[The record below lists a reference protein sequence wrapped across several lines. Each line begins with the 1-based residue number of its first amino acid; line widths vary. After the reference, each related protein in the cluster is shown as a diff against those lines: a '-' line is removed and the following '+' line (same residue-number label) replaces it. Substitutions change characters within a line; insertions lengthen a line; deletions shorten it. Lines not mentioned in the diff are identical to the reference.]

1 MSDIFISYAR
11 TTEAHAQRIADALR
25 ALGYG
30 VWRDDELPAHR
41 GYGDVIEE
49 RLAAA
54 KAVLVIWSADAVKSE
69 WVRSEANR
77 AREDRKLVQLSVD
90 GVRLP
95 MPFDQIQCAD
105 LSDWAGEAD
114 AAAWRK
120 VVGSVEALVR
130 QAAPDAIAGGHAAP
144 GRQAL
149 SVCVLPFA
157 NMSGDAE
164 QEYFSDGISEDI
176 ITDLSK
182 VSALAVVSRNS
193 AFQFKGRHV
202 DVRQVARQLGVSH
215 VLEGSVRKAGN
226 RVRITA
232 QLIEGAGDSH
242 VWAERYDRDLTDIF
256 AVQDEISQAI
266 VAALKL
272 KLLPE
277 EKSAITRRGTASA
290 EAYDL
295 YLMARQILISGNADQ
310 RGHETMVRLCQ
321 RAIELDP
328 SYAQAWA
335 LMALG
340 QTTLHFRYSQPDPG
354 LEAAERALALD
365 PDLAE
370 PHAVMGRNLY
380 ETGREDEANAA
391 LERALRLGP
400 ESYEVH
406 ATIAGVR
413 FRQRRLQEAAT
424 HFERTCALME
434 ASFSPAAMLMSCY
447 RALGDTAAR
456 GRAAAMTLERAQAA
470 LVANPRHGAA
480 LAYGAS
486 ALAVLGER
494 ERAHE
499 WVSRALLLDPGSHA
513 MRYNLACA
521 LATDLGEVSEAI
533 DLLTPYFEVATVSE
547 LAHAAIDPDFD
558 LLRDDPRYQALV
570 TKAEARL
577 AAAATS

>member
-11 TTEAHAQRIADALR
+11 STEAHAQRIAGALR

-105 LSDWAGEAD
+105 LADWAGDAD

-120 VVGSVEALVR
+120 VLGSVEALVR
-130 QAAPDAIAGGHAAP
+130 PAGARADGAGKAAA
-144 GRQAL
+144 RQIL

-164 QEYFSDGISEDI
+164 QTYFSDGISEDI

-182 VSALAVVSRNS
+182 VSALTVVSRNS

-290 EAYDL
+290 DAYDL
-295 YLMARQILISGNADQ
+295 YLMARQIWVSGYGDPDSHQ
-310 RGHETMVRLCQ
+310 TIVRLCE
-321 RAIELDP
+321 RAVALDP
-328 SYAQAWA
+328 DYAQAWA
-335 LMALG
+335 LMSLA
-340 QTTLHFRYSQPDPG
+340 QATLHFRYGMPETG
-354 LEAAERALALD
+354 LAAAERALALD
-365 PDLAE
+365 PNLAE
-370 PHAVMGRNLY
+370 PHAAMARLLF

-391 LERALRLGP
+391 LDRALSLGP

-406 ATIAGVR
+406 SAIAFTR
-413 FRQRRLQEAAT
+413 FRQRRLQEAAA
-424 HFERTCALME
+424 HYEKAAALME
-434 ASFSPAAMLMSCY
+434 ASFGPAAMLMSCY
-447 RALGDTAAR
+447 RALGDTASR
-456 GRAAAMTLERAQAA
+456 RRAAAMTLQRTQTA
-470 LVANPRHGAA
+470 LASNQRHGAA

-486 ALAVLGER
+486 ALAALGER
-494 ERAHE
+494 ERALE
-499 WVSRALLLDPGSHA
+499 WVSRALLLDPDNHA

-521 LATDLGEVSEAI
+521 LATDLGEVAEAVA
-533 DLLTPYFEVATVSE
+533 LLTPYFAAASASE
-547 LAHAAIDPDFD
+547 LAHASVDPDLD
-558 LLRDDPRYQALV
+558 GLRADPGYQAIIARA
-570 TKAEARL
+570 KARIGAQRP
-577 AAAATS
+577 S